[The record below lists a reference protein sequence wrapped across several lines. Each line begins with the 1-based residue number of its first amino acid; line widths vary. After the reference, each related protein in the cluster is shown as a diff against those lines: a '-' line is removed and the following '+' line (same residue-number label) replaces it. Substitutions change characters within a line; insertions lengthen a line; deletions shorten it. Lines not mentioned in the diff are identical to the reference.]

1 MRDAPVGVDP
11 DERVLIVSAGHE
23 VTSEALP
30 TVRSVYVW
38 ELPVRIIHWTI
49 VVTLIVLSFT
59 GYYLHHPFLGAG
71 AGSGPSHPGF
81 LLATIRSI
89 HEITG
94 FTFTAAV
101 IARVYWA
108 LVGNRYSHWRGLLPL
123 TAAQRRDLLETI
135 RFYGL
140 RRRRPPPTY
149 GHNPLAALAYLALYV
164 CLVLSILSGLGLF
177 AWVIR
182 VGPWTTLFGWTY
194 GIVAIE
200 QLRLLHFLLMFVFG
214 AFTIHH
220 VYSSILFDI
229 EERNGELSS
238 IVTGY
243 KSALVDNDTP
253 PGSS

>member
-1 MRDAPVGVDP
+1 MATIQPDTK
-11 DERVLIVSAGHE
+11 DERLPSAG
-23 VTSEALP
+23 V
-30 TVRSVYVW
+30 VYVW
-38 ELPVRIIHWTI
+38 ELPVRVIHWTI
-49 VVTLIVLSFT
+49 VLLLIVLSFT

-71 AGSGPSHPGF
+71 AGSGPGHPGF
-81 LLATIRSI
+81 LLGTIRSV
-89 HEITG
+89 HEIAG

-101 IARVYWA
+101 LARAYWA
-108 LVGNRYSHWRGLLPL
+108 LVGNRYARWRGLLPL
-123 TAAQRRDLLETI
+123 TAAQRRDLLETV
-135 RFYGL
+135 RFYAL

-149 GHNPLAALAYLALYV
+149 GHNPLAALAYLALYG
-164 CLVLSILSGLGLF
+164 CFLLSILSGFGLF

-182 VGPWTTLFGWTY
+182 IGPWTTLFGWTY
-194 GIVAIE
+194 GVMAIE

-243 KSALVDNDTP
+243 KSALIDDETSP
-253 PGSS
+253 SRS